1 MTVVAKRGAAIFF
14 VATLMAAGAYAAAT
28 PAVEDDESPVLVDYI
43 AEYSII
49 YA

>member
-28 PAVEDDESPVLVDYI
+28 PAVEDDESPVVVDYV
-43 AEYSII
+43 AEQAITYS
-49 YA
+49 